1 MKNFR
6 DLEVWQ
12 KSHQLVLGIYRETES
27 FPKTELFGLTSQM
40 RRCSASIPANIAEG
54 CGRSNN
60 GDFHRFLQ
68 NAMGSGSEL
77 EYHLILAGDLGY
89 LAPEAGAVLHRKLAS
104 VKQML
109 VKLSRKVAT
118 DHYQR

>member
-1 MKNFR
+1 MKDFR
-6 DLEVWQ
+6 ELEVWR
-12 KSHQLVLGIYRETES
+12 KSHELTLAIYKETES
-27 FPKTELFGLTSQM
+27 FPRTELFGLTSQM
-40 RRCSASIPANIAEG
+40 RRCCASIPANIAEG
-54 CGRSNN
+54 CGRSND

-77 EYHLILAGDLGY
+77 EYHTILAGDLGY
-89 LAPEAGAVLHRKLAS
+89 LDHQTAVALQMQLAS

-118 DHYQR
+118 DRYRN